1 MTGLATAYWLRR
13 SGVSDV
19 LVLEQRDGLAH
30 GATGRNGGHCWPSF
44 TPFSESKLELYG
56 REEEARL
63 SEFKKQNFELIKE
76 FIATHDVSCDFCSHG
91 CLELAR
97 HESEAVFLKDYMEQV
112 KATNPDLGLEWWDK
126 EKCEQEAHSPSFLG
140 GSTSPPRRPSN
151 PAKEEEA
158 RLSEFKKQN
167 FELIKEF
174 IATHD
179 LELARH
185 ESEAVFLK
193 DYMEQVKATNP
204 DLGLE
209 WWDKEKCEQE
219 AHSPSFLGG
228 LYQPTAAS
236 FYPAKV
242 VYALARE
249 ARKLGGVQIMTNTPV
264 LDITE
269 DQPHHYRLR
278 TANGGEVTT
287 SCVVHAT
294 NAWAPALALITSPIS
309 QLRWLRNLAFDD
321 GFQYMIQREDGRIV
335 LGGMRWVTPT
345 KERDTLDDSICV
357 REISEKLHEFLEENF
372 PSLQEDKGQG
382 VGEGKIPFR
391 VEHEWTGIMAYSK
404 DGAPLVGPLTPL
416 APLEGG
422 VRAGQYIGAGYT
434 GNGMANCFAAGKSLA
449 EMISGQLQPE
459 DCIQCLL
466 PSRFFDDAKRREIER
481 QAEEEDD
488 DNEWY

>member
-1 MTGLATAYWLRR
+1 MERSLRAAPYWLGTTLDDGRKEEAKHSQTQLPSHAAVVIIGGGMTGLVTAYWLRR

-140 GSTSPPRRPSN
+140 G
-151 PAKEEEA
+151 
-158 RLSEFKKQN
+158 
-167 FELIKEF
+167 
-174 IATHD
+174 
-179 LELARH
+179 
-185 ESEAVFLK
+185 
-193 DYMEQVKATNP
+193 
-204 DLGLE
+204 
-209 WWDKEKCEQE
+209 
-219 AHSPSFLGG
+219 

-294 NAWAPALALITSPIS
+294 NAWAPALVPSLAGLIVPVRGQALITSPIS